1 MAANTRLIH
10 ELCARSINPEG
21 NETGC
26 RDCER
31 QSLNMLFSN
40 KFLLRKILFG
50 MTILAI
56 GCTDSPESV
65 SVSTKK
71 TDRRINHLL
80 STETYDRALAV
91 ASTPEEQTIVKACRR
106 LEGKRKTPNIDP
118 ETVQT
123 MQEVLFESAAPEVRA
138 AVAAGL
144 GNAGNVDATPSLL
157 DAMEDDALVTRQAAA
172 KAVGKLMGWRQGFQP
187 DDPRDKRAEAVER
200 FRERWLLFEGSDLY
214 QVATN
219 PEARERAGAIAEKR
233 AKFLRR
239 KERMNARGKDN
250 LQKNSPK
257 SKEELPPQRRP
268 TPEELRRQFKQYK
281 DELEQYKEN

>member
-1 MAANTRLIH
+1 VHPMAANTRLIH

-65 SVSTKK
+65 SVSPKK
-71 TDRRINHLL
+71 TVVRINHLL
-80 STETYDRALAV
+80 STETYDQALTLA
-91 ASTPEEQTIVKACRR
+91 ATPKEQTIVKACRR

-144 GNAGNVDATPSLL
+144 GNAGSVVSVPKLL
-157 DAMEDDALVTRQAAA
+157 DAMEDNALVTRQAAA
-172 KAVGKLMGWRQGFQP
+172 AAVGNLMGWREGFNA
-187 DDPRDKRAEAVER
+187 DDPPEVRAEAVEQ
-200 FRERWLLFEGSDLY
+200 FRERWMLFENSDLY
-214 QVATN
+214 QVATD
-219 PEARERAGAIAEKR
+219 PEARKR
-233 AKFLRR
+233 AAAVAQKRARFLRR
-239 KERMNARGKDN
+239 KERMNDGN
-250 LQKNSPK
+250 KNSLHEESPK
-257 SKEELPPQRRP
+257 SKDELPPQRRP
-268 TPEELRRQFKQYK
+268 TPEELRRQFKLNQ
-281 DELEQYKEN
+281 

>member
-1 MAANTRLIH
+1 MKIKFHANLSHFIFASG
-10 ELCARSINPEG
+10 LVVCVGGCSDAPEA
-21 NETGC
+21 
-26 RDCER
+26 DR
-31 QSLNMLFSN
+31 Q
-40 KFLLRKILFG
+40 KTKRPVIQVAKILPD
-50 MTILAI
+50 A
-56 GCTDSPESV
+56 
-65 SVSTKK
+65 
-71 TDRRINHLL
+71 
-80 STETYDRALAV
+80 TYDRALSL

-214 QVATN
+214 QVATD

-233 AKFLRR
+233 AKFWRR
-239 KERMNARGKDN
+239 KERLPANQKETATDPNDFPQPETLQPPRARPSAEEIR
-250 LQKNSPK
+250 LQL
-257 SKEELPPQRRP
+257 E
-268 TPEELRRQFKQYK
+268 RQQ
-281 DELEQYKEN
+281 

>member
-1 MAANTRLIH
+1 MKIKFHANLSDFIFASG
-10 ELCARSINPEG
+10 LVVCVGGCSDAPEA
-21 NETGC
+21 
-26 RDCER
+26 DR
-31 QSLNMLFSN
+31 Q
-40 KFLLRKILFG
+40 KTKRPVIQVAKILPD
-50 MTILAI
+50 A
-56 GCTDSPESV
+56 
-65 SVSTKK
+65 
-71 TDRRINHLL
+71 
-80 STETYDRALAV
+80 TYDRALAV

-118 ETVQT
+118 ETIQA

-187 DDPRDKRAEAVER
+187 DDPRAKRAEAVER

-214 QVATN
+214 QVATD

-233 AKFLRR
+233 AKFWRR
-239 KERMNARGKDN
+239 KERLPANQKETATDPNDFPQPETLQPPRARPSAEEIR
-250 LQKNSPK
+250 LQL
-257 SKEELPPQRRP
+257 E
-268 TPEELRRQFKQYK
+268 RQQ
-281 DELEQYKEN
+281 

>member
-1 MAANTRLIH
+1 MDKKRRMKIKFHANLSHFIFASG
-10 ELCARSINPEG
+10 LVVCVGGCSDAPEA
-21 NETGC
+21 
-26 RDCER
+26 DR
-31 QSLNMLFSN
+31 Q
-40 KFLLRKILFG
+40 KTKRPVIQVAKILPD
-50 MTILAI
+50 A
-56 GCTDSPESV
+56 
-65 SVSTKK
+65 
-71 TDRRINHLL
+71 
-80 STETYDRALAV
+80 TYDRALAV

-239 KERMNARGKDN
+239 KERMNDGD
-250 LQKNSPK
+250 KNSLHEESPK
-257 SKEELPPQRRP
+257 SKDELPPQRRP
-268 TPEELRRQFKQYK
+268 TAEELQRQFKQYK